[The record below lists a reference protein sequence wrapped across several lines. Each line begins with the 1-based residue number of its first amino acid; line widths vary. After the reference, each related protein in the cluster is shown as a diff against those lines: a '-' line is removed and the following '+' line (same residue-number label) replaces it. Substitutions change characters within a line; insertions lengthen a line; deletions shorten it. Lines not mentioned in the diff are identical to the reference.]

1 MLKKRISCVIALGL
15 CISLLGGCGGLST
28 DSKAQKRVGDKTV
41 VTIFHHIEE
50 QSAREGL
57 EEVIKKLEEKN
68 PGVDYELQGLDN
80 SQYDTMLK
88 TKLVGGDAPDII
100 MGTPKRYVEF
110 IEAGHIYDISGEDFL
125 KNYDDELLD
134 SMKVDGKTYSVPTN
148 CDSMGCYYNKKVFE
162 ENNLTVPK
170 THEELMG
177 IAKVLEDKGIYPFAR
192 GFQDGWTAQ
201 VEIQADLY
209 GSFLSDNP
217 EFFKNITEEKKQFS
231 DYPGFKEVMQRTADR
246 LSFDGGDEFGTDAA
260 KARNMLIN
268 GGAGM
273 YMGGPWDISEFIKVN
288 AGSDIGFF
296 PIPGNDQGEPILGI
310 APAGCY
316 MITEASEHKKEAV
329 EFIKYLTSD
338 EGISILNKYSPFV
351 PVTVSEDEI
360 QNYTPL
366 VQDWVK
372 PILAG
377 NFYNYES
384 NEIFTGQ
391 ADSTFRTWQE
401 EFASD
406 EKRDVVKYIEK
417 LDEEFAAIQ

>member
-1 MLKKRISCVIALGL
+1 
-15 CISLLGGCGGLST
+15 
-28 DSKAQKRVGDKTV
+28 
-41 VTIFHHIEE
+41 
-50 QSAREGL
+50 
-57 EEVIKKLEEKN
+57 
-68 PGVDYELQGLDN
+68 
-80 SQYDTMLK
+80 
-88 TKLVGGDAPDII
+88 
-100 MGTPKRYVEF
+100 
-110 IEAGHIYDISGEDFL
+110 
-125 KNYDDELLD
+125 
-134 SMKVDGKTYSVPTN
+134 
-148 CDSMGCYYNKKVFE
+148 
-162 ENNLTVPK
+162 
-170 THEELMG
+170 
-177 IAKVLEDKGIYPFAR
+177 
-192 GFQDGWTAQ
+192 
-201 VEIQADLY
+201 
-209 GSFLSDNP
+209 
-217 EFFKNITEEKKQFS
+217 
-231 DYPGFKEVMQRTADR
+231 
-246 LSFDGGDEFGTDAA
+246 
-260 KARNMLIN
+260 
-268 GGAGM
+268 
-273 YMGGPWDISEFIKVN
+273 
-288 AGSDIGFF
+288 
-296 PIPGNDQGEPILGI
+296 
-310 APAGCY
+310 